1 MRSLR
6 SPVVGALL
14 FTLATLA
21 ACGGTAG
28 SSSAATPTQN
38 AASVGGEP
46 TDEPAVTPSPAGS
59 TGGGGGGTDV
69 QAVADALKPPNSSQM
84 FTSNSSGVI
93 LSTYTSTDS
102 ADSLK
107 SFYESAIPAQGLKI
121 ISTSSDTATNSI
133 AIIFAKADDSAFG
146 GAIGIGPNQ
155 SGGAGSTVSVTV
167 GGSQ

>member
-1 MRSLR
+1 MPSLR
-6 SPVVGALL
+6 SPVIGVVL
-14 FTLATLA
+14 FALATLA
-21 ACGGTAG
+21 ACGGPPG
-28 SSSAATPTQN
+28 SSGAATATQN

-46 TDEPAVTPSPAGS
+46 TDEPAVTPSAAAS
-59 TGGGGGGTDV
+59 TGGGGGTDV
-69 QAVADALKPPNSSQM
+69 QAVADALKPPNSSQT

-146 GAIGIGPNQ
+146 GAIGIGPDQ